1 MIRNNSVF
9 SRILLVLMILINFNS
24 FGQQANYEK
33 IKVKNIDY
41 YLYTVQVGEGL
52 YSISKNFNVT
62 QAEIIELNPQTAAG
76 LKSGEKLI
84 VPIKSKVQN
93 SSIKTESSPINQYI
107 EFFEHTVLKKQT
119 IFGLCQKYNLT
130 QEELLKYN
138 PNVEQGLQEGMTLK
152 IPKKAIGNEIVTS
165 TENKVFEQN
174 KTVAP
179 KTEAKVE
186 TNNTNN
192 YNTQNIAVLP
202 EKTIHKVLSKET
214 LYSISKIYNVKIED
228 IIELNPGSEIK
239 IKRGMELIIP
249 DKKVQIKNIPEAT
262 SFTEHEVLSKET
274 LYSISKLYNID
285 IEEIIKYNPA
295 TEKKLKKGSVLMIP
309 KITVDN
315 VTKKDSLLDINNE
328 LLKIQADSIAKLKA
342 KPIKI
347 AFLLPF
353 MIQNSKV
360 EASNDRFV
368 EFYSGSLLAIN
379 NAKKLG
385 ISMEI
390 YCYDT
395 EKSEEKIVE
404 ILSKPELKSM
414 DFIIGPAYSN
424 QISYVSDFSKE
435 NKINTLI
442 PFSSKVFDII
452 SNPYLIQFNPNSNI
466 QTQYLSDLIKNEYK
480 NENIVFLEI
489 DGVNNMDEGNEF
501 ILSLQDELR
510 KNRIKFNNK
519 MLFSELSIENSNILV
534 ADKKNILFFNSDKLS
549 NVNPYLSA
557 IKNQNSNNNII
568 VFEQNNWQIKSKNY
582 KGLQISPFKL
592 DFSETEYKKFIHQF
606 SQIFKWEV
614 TNTNPRYDVL
624 GYDLTNYFINLIFRN
639 GPEFSKNKLN
649 LPAAVGIQSQF
660 KFERSSN
667 YQGFVNNQL
676 YHTIN

>member
-1 MIRNNSVF
+1 MINLKSVF
-9 SRILLVLMILINFNS
+9 TKLLIGLMIFINFNS
-24 FGQQANYEK
+24 FGQKANCEK
-33 IKVKNIDY
+33 IKLNNTEY
-41 YLYTVQVGEGL
+41 YLYSVQVGEGL

-62 QAEIIELNPQTAAG
+62 QAEIIELNPQTSTG

-84 VPIKSKVQN
+84 LPIKSKVQD
-93 SSIKTESSPINQYI
+93 SSAKTVSSQNIQYPD
-107 EFFEHTVLKKQT
+107 FFEHTVLKKQT

-138 PNVEQGLQEGMTLK
+138 PNLELGLQEGMKLK
-152 IPKKAIGNEIVTS
+152 IPRKSIVNEIVS
-165 TENKVFEQN
+165 NTENEVLKQN
-174 KTVAP
+174 RINSQDS
-179 KTEAKVE
+179 EAKVE
-186 TNNTNN
+186 TNITKNF
-192 YNTQNIAVLP
+192 NTQNNEIFP
-202 EKTIHKVLSKET
+202 KKTIHKVQSKET

-239 IKRGMELIIP
+239 IKKGMEL
-249 DKKVQIKNIPEAT
+249 NIPNKKLIIKHTAEAT
-262 SFTEHEVLSKET
+262 TYTEHEVLSKET
-274 LYSISKLYNID
+274 LYSISKLYNLD

-309 KITVDN
+309 KISIDIE
-315 VTKKDSLLDINNE
+315 TKEDTLLDINNE
-328 LLKIQADSIAKLKA
+328 LLKIKTDSIAKLHT

-360 EASNDRFV
+360 EASNDRFL

-379 NAKKLG
+379 EAKKHG

-395 EKSEEKIVE
+395 EKSEDKIVE

-466 QTQYLSDLIKNEYK
+466 ETRYLSDLIKNEYK
-480 NENIVFLEI
+480 NDNIVFLEI

-501 ILSLQDELR
+501 VLSLQDELR
-510 KNRIKFNNK
+510 KNKITFYNK

-592 DFSETEYKKFIHQF
+592 NFNDTEYKKFIQQF

-624 GYDLTNYFINLIFRN
+624 GYDLTNYFINLIIRN
-639 GPEFSKNKLN
+639 GSDFSLNKLN
-649 LPAAVGIQSQF
+649 LPAAAGIQTQF
-660 KFERSSN
+660 KFERNSK

-676 YHTIN
+676 YYSIN

>member
-1 MIRNNSVF
+1 MKSMNSVF
-9 SRILLVLMILINFNS
+9 SKILMVLMILVNFNS
-24 FGQQANYEK
+24 FGQQVNCEK

-52 YSISKNFNVT
+52 YAISKNFNVT
-62 QAEIIELNPQTAAG
+62 QAEIIELNPQTATG

-84 VPIKSKVQN
+84 LPIKSKNQVSN
-93 SSIKTESSPINQYI
+93 AKTEVKPNNQNVD
-107 EFFEHTVLKKQT
+107 FFEHIVLKKQT

-138 PNVEQGLQEGMTLK
+138 PNVAQGLQEGMTLK
-152 IPKKAIGNEIVTS
+152 IPKNAAGNEIAGNEIKQ
-165 TENKVFEQN
+165 TEAPVN
-174 KTVAP
+174 TIAP
-179 KTEAKVE
+179 KTETKAE
-186 TNNTNN
+186 TYTSNNI
-192 YNTQNIAVLP
+192 NTQNNTILT
-202 EKTIHKVLSKET
+202 EKTIHKVQSKET
-214 LYSISKIYNVKIED
+214 LYSISKVYNVKIED
-228 IIELNPGSEIK
+228 IIELNPGSDIK

-249 DKKVQIKNIPEAT
+249 DKKVQIKNKPEANT
-262 SFTEHEVLSKET
+262 FTEHEVLSKET

-295 TEKKLKKGSVLMIP
+295 TEKKLKKGSVIMIP
-309 KITVDN
+309 KITVDK
-315 VTKKDSLLDINNE
+315 VIKKDSLLDINTE
-328 LLKIQADSIAKLKA
+328 LLKIKSDSIAKMNA

-360 EASNDRFV
+360 ETSTDRFV

-379 NAKKLG
+379 EAKKLG
-385 ISMEI
+385 ISMEV

-395 EKSEEKIVE
+395 EKTEEKIVE
-404 ILSKPELKSM
+404 ILGKPELKTM

-424 QISYVSDFSKE
+424 QISHVSDFCKE

-452 SNPYLIQFNPNSNI
+452 SNPYLIQFNPNLNI
-466 QTQYLSDLIKNEYK
+466 ETQYLSDLIKNEYK
-480 NENIVFLEI
+480 NDNIVFFEI

-501 ILSLQDELR
+501 MLSLQDELR
-510 KNRIKFNNK
+510 KNKINFHNK
-519 MLFSELSIENSNILV
+519 MLFSEISIENSNILV

-557 IKNQNSNNNII
+557 LKNQNSNNNII

-582 KGLQISPFKL
+582 KALQISPFKL
-592 DFSETEYKKFIHQF
+592 DIAEKEYKKFNQNF
-606 SQIFKWEV
+606 SHIFKWEV
-614 TNTNPRYDVL
+614 TTANPRYDVL
-624 GYDLTNYFINLIFRN
+624 GFDLTNYFINLIFRN
-639 GPEFSKNKLN
+639 GSEFTKNKLN
-649 LPAAVGIQSQF
+649 LPAAAGIQSQF
-660 KFERSSN
+660 KFKRSSN
-667 YQGFVNNQL
+667 YQGFVNSQL